1 MIAERSGVA
10 RPLRIVV
17 LTTSYPRYTGDYAGT
32 FVAAAV
38 AHLRELGHEVE
49 VVSPQSFRHFGIA
62 YGHGVIGNL
71 RRRPWLLLILPLML
85 LNFRRAARGAARGA
99 DLIHAYWLPSGA
111 VALGLSPALV
121 LQLPGSDILLARRLS
136 LFSRPVL
143 RRAGAVICPSNE
155 LAEEARRLGARH
167 VRVISPEFAVPA
179 GTSKEGEPATVLFAG
194 RLSPEKG
201 ILELV
206 EAARGM
212 NLVVAGDGP
221 LRNRVPQALGFVS
234 YEKIGELYDQAAVV
248 ACPSSREGFGMS
260 CAEAMA
266 HGRAVV
272 ACPVGGLRDLV
283 VDGETGIFVPPGD
296 VEALRAALEKLLA
309 DHKLR
314 RRMGAA
320 GRKRI
325 LELFT
330 WGPML
335 ERLLEVYELALEGRA
350 RGSG

>member
-1 MIAERSGVA
+1 VTAERSRV
-10 RPLRIVV
+10 LKIVV
-17 LTTSYPRYTGDYAGT
+17 LTTSYPRYAGDYAGT

-71 RRRPWLLLILPLML
+71 RRRPWLLLLLPPML
-85 LNFRRAARGAARGA
+85 FNFRRAARRAARGA

-136 LFSRPVL
+136 LLSRPVL
-143 RRAGAVICPSNE
+143 RRARAVICPSNE
-155 LAEEARRLGARH
+155 VAEEARRLGARR

-179 GTSKEGEPATVLFAG
+179 ATSEEGVPATVLFAG

-206 EAARGM
+206 EATRGM

-221 LRNRVPQALGFVS
+221 LRRRVPQALGFVS

-272 ACPVGGLRDLV
+272 VCPVGGLRDLV
-283 VDGETGIFVPPGD
+283 VDGVTGIFVPPGD
-296 VEALRAALEKLLA
+296 VEALRTALEKLLA
-309 DHKLR
+309 DSELR

-330 WGPML
+330 WGSML
-335 ERLLEVYELALEGRA
+335 ERLLETYDLALEGRA
-350 RGSG
+350 RGRR